1 MRKFIIR
8 ILLFSLLILF
18 VTLIGFILPVTPRS
32 SKSLFYS
39 KIRKDSLL
47 KNVNEPRIIF
57 VGGSNLSFGL
67 DSKTIKDSLKLYPIN
82 TAIVL
87 GIGLLYMMDNTIRYT
102 KKGDIIILAP
112 EYHFFYGR
120 LVYGGRGLLR
130 VIADI
135 DVLELLDLKA
145 DQLKNIYGYFM
156 RYSFSKFV
164 LTEYLFFKESDIRS
178 VNSFNQY
185 GDAYAHW
192 KMQQRKVWPADSI
205 EGMYN
210 PNTIKLIDKFRFE
223 LEKKEARLFITYP
236 PFQATSY
243 DRIINQIKR
252 VEKELKDNDFELLG
266 TSERYRIPDTMMF
279 DSYYHLLKNGV
290 DYRTQL
296 LIADFKKAQVHKN
309 IYN

>member
-8 ILLFSLLILF
+8 ILLFSLLIVLI
-18 VTLIGFILPVTPRS
+18 TLIGFVLPVTPRS
-32 SKSLFYS
+32 SKSILYS

-47 KNVNEPRIIF
+47 KNVNESRIIF

-67 DSKTIKDSLKLYPIN
+67 DSKTIKDSLRLYPIN
-82 TAIVL
+82 TAIYA

-112 EYHFFYGR
+112 EYGFFYDR
-120 LVYGGRGLLR
+120 NIYGNGALLKL
-130 VIADI
+130 IADT

-145 DQLKNIYGYFM
+145 GQLKNIYGNFM
-156 RYSFSKFV
+156 RYSFSKFIP
-164 LTEYLFFKESDIRS
+164 TEYLFFPENDVYS

-185 GDAYAHW
+185 GDTYAHW
-192 KMQQRKVWPADSI
+192 TMQQRKFRPADSI
-205 EGMYN
+205 GGVYN
-210 PNTIKLIDKFRFE
+210 PNTIKFIDKFRFE
-223 LEKKEARLFITYP
+223 LEKKRAKLFITYP

-266 TSERYRIPDTMMF
+266 TSERYRISDTMMF
-279 DSYYHLLKNGV
+279 DSPYHLLKNGV

-296 LIADFKKAQVHKN
+296 LIADLRKAQVYNN